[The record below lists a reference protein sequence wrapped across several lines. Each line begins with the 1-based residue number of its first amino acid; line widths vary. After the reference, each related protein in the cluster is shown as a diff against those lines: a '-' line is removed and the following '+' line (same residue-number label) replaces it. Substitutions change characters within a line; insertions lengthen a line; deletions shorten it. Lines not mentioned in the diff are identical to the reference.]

1 MRVLPQRTIDALG
14 LQVEVRGQPAKWSGR
29 VARETTPAR
38 KRRTTRPFVPCR
50 RRHERSYRH
59 ALPSPGVCP
68 PGVPL
73 SELGLVTGP
82 DSRDFPGP
90 QASWPQRAL
99 GRSTGPDR
107 GTPIASE
114 PTPAFG
120 AGYGV
125 SASPGG
131 LSQRTTTARARPAC
145 GDACFP
151 GRKRQSRRRRILR
164 LVVVRCERRALVFPD
179 ARLEPVAKRPRGR
192 RRRFSLSSCCAARSS
207 AAASDSLQAALKV
220 GDGALHGALGRAA
233 Q

>member
-131 LSQRTTTARARPAC
+131 LSQRTTSSRPPARDRLPPRSC
-145 GDACFP
+145 IR
-151 GRKRQSRRRRILR
+151 RKQQSRRRYRLPCIWALLRRVDPPAGALLR
-164 LVVVRCERRALVFPD
+164 LPEA
-179 ARLEPVAKRPRGR
+179 VA
-192 RRRFSLSSCCAARSS
+192 
-207 AAASDSLQAALKV
+207 
-220 GDGALHGALGRAA
+220 
-233 Q
+233 

>member
-131 LSQRTTTARARPAC
+131 LSQRTTSSRPPARDRLPPRSC
-145 GDACFP
+145 IR
-151 GRKRQSRRRRILR
+151 RKQQSRRRYR
-164 LVVVRCERRALVFPD
+164 LPCQPAATLPAPDGHKPLSLPPEGSGLAPGRRAVSRTPTGHPSL
-179 ARLEPVAKRPRGR
+179 PRG
-192 RRRFSLSSCCAARSS
+192 AS
-207 AAASDSLQAALKV
+207 A
-220 GDGALHGALGRAA
+220 GAV
-233 Q
+233 